1 MTVFADSSALLLRY
15 LRAPDT
21 SAVADLMSADAVWCA
36 SAVARTE
43 IGQVLRLA
51 TSSEAERAELEE
63 RFRSDWAAFHVVP
76 VDGRCLVR
84 AAELAARHRVLSV
97 DGIHLAA
104 ADRLPRPVTY
114 VTLDAAQIPAA
125 LALGFEVQP
134 G

>member
-1 MTVFADSSALLLRY
+1 VTVFVDSSALVLRY
-15 LRAPDT
+15 LRSPQT
-21 SAVADLMSADAVWCA
+21 PSVAGVMAADPVWCA

-43 IGQVLRLA
+43 VGQVLRQA
-51 TSSEAERAELEE
+51 TSSDAERVELEE

-84 AAELAARHRVLSV
+84 AAELAALHRVLAI
-97 DGIHLAA
+97 DGMHLAA
-104 ADRLPRPVTY
+104 ADRLPRPLTF